1 MASRKA
7 KRKMLAKPK
16 QKPSVPQERSATEH
30 KKQFDQ
36 LLDDAI
42 FGVTKKK

>member
-1 MASRKA
+1 MTTKRKTKA
-7 KRKMLAKPK
+7 KPTKKP
-16 QKPSVPQERSATEH
+16 PVPKERSATEH

-42 FGVTKKK
+42 FGATKKKK